1 MPTYTQIGTAVVV
14 GSGGAATIDFTSI
27 PNTYTDLVLKWSIRS
42 ASASWANL
50 SIKLNNSTSTYTMRY
65 LQGSGSAASSYS
77 ATTNPDNLFNGY
89 NPGTTQ
95 TSSTFS
101 NGELYLPNY
110 AGSAYKSYSADN
122 VAETNAST
130 AYMHLV
136 ADLWSSTSAVN
147 QITIYDTNGANLAQY
162 SSAYLYGVSNA

>member
-1 MPTYTQIGTAVVV
+1 MPTFTQIGSAVTV
-14 GSGGAATIDFTSI
+14 GSGGAASIDFSSI
-27 PNTYTDLVLKWSIRS
+27 PSTYTDLVLKWSIRS
-42 ASASWANL
+42 AAASWANL
-50 SIKLNNSTSTYTMRY
+50 SIKLNNSTSSYTMRY
-65 LQGSGSAASSYS
+65 LQGSGSAASSYT

-89 NPGTTQ
+89 NPGTGQ
-95 TSSTFS
+95 TASTFS

-110 AGSAYKSYSADN
+110 AGSTYKSYSVDN
-122 VAETNAST
+122 VAETNATT